1 LKFSRNASMKS
12 SGAPSR
18 AVLRA
23 SEPAGE
29 ILSELR
35 GLLRSRKTCFARS
48 LSKGWDQK
56 QRGINSGAGAP
67 SFAAVK
73 TIVRHDTANG
83 GKGWARR
90 SLMALTFLGFF
101 TIAFALA
108 RAAMP
113 EWLQNI
119 EVHSLVETA
128 IFRTVNLPGGPVII
142 KRPAAETVPALGDL
156 LKQHPQQADLYS
168 LKALEEEQKLDFT
181 AAEADWKLY
190 LQNAADKAAA
200 EISLADFYHRRHRPG
215 DEVAALSVAAHM
227 PSPSSEKLTAASD
240 QSSWQAFQR
249 IFQVID
255 AQALGK
261 SVAIEQYNAWI
272 ARYPQEPSLYGR
284 YFEFLLD
291 EKDFKAAADLIAK
304 YHAKFPADEI
314 FPIRARALLAYK
326 QGSVEEGLAIYEKNF
341 QPLWPPELIKNYFDL
356 LRETRSLRKFLD
368 QQHAALERN
377 PDDLYAAVRIFYYYQ
392 QQGNLQ
398 AAQQV
403 ITDYRLKKDARKAAW
418 SSQELYT
425 FARLLDAVHLYP
437 EAARYYFAL
446 YNASGAESQENALAG
461 LANVLL
467 AAPEQPVRFGAAD
480 LSMYKDIGTMDTGPG
495 YLNGILSLLLNTTSP
510 ASHYSEEEQRAVPYF
525 HRSRAAELVAFF
537 DQRFPNSS
545 ARPAL
550 HAQLIQAYADYG
562 QDAAVIAAGNDFLK
576 AFPSAADRN
585 KVALL
590 VADAYART
598 KNTTGEFAI
607 YDNLLQELARK
618 ADGVPLGGQSE
629 QRQYR
634 GQPTASGNEG
644 ENSEDAGNSTPS
656 PIRGGA
662 GTKQAFAL
670 QSANRAQ
677 KSVRSPEY
685 QAVLDR
691 YISRLVSLHRLPEA
705 LAVWRQELD
714 RNPNDP
720 GLYEKFAGFLEGNQL
735 GTEEEAVYKRAI
747 QQFPDK
753 SWYHKLARWY
763 LSKKRQ
769 QDLQAL
775 SEQVIRIFSGSELE
789 AYLRDTYGAPQQL
802 ELRFNQLAHERFPHN
817 LQFVDNLLS
826 LYRSRQ
832 FSNPTEVERLLR
844 NYWFTDPTLRS
855 QFFEYLSRN
864 GRLEAELEALNPAA
878 GHQDWE
884 AQAASNPAAA
894 RFFAEAELWR
904 SHFEAAAPAIATVAG
919 QYLADAEVGERASS
933 VYRSL
938 AYFDPRNTRVA
949 VQIETNLLAA
959 SPADRKRLARIG
971 DIYSD
976 REEFAKAAPFWNKM
990 PDTEP
995 GRAAAYEEAAT
1006 VFWDYYFFDDALR
1019 LLNLGRR
1026 KLHDDALYAYQVGA
1040 IYENQGDYPRA
1051 VNEYMK
1057 GSLAEA
1063 ASPEAHDR
1071 LLQLATRKSAREA
1084 VDAATGSAVV
1094 KTNYDLGAIQLRV
1107 QVLQAQQRRQDLS
1120 QFLVSALDHTNS
1132 VETLE
1137 AIEGVAKEKSLEGV
1151 RQHALERQIAASSD
1165 PVRRL
1170 ELRYALVDFYEQK
1183 KDMVAAQQEIEAL
1196 YKENSRTMG
1205 VVRSTVDFYWRN
1217 KQQQR
1222 AIDVLMQAAKDS
1234 YPALKTQFSFEAA
1247 RKMTEVGEYEQARK
1261 VLAGL
1266 LEASPYNDEYL
1277 AAVAETYARA
1287 GNNAGLR
1294 DFYQDKIKLFQ
1305 KSSLPADERKDRV
1318 AALRRGLIPALTALK
1333 DFTGAVDQ
1341 YIEIINAYPED
1352 AELVAEAA
1360 NYAQRHQRKDQLLN
1374 FYTKTVAAS
1383 PRDSRWAVV
1392 LARVETNNEDFEGA
1406 IHTYAQAIK
1415 VRPDRIDLVTAKAA
1429 LEERLLRFDDAA
1441 ADYAT
1446 LYELA
1451 YHDAHWMEKVAE
1463 IRARQGKPEQAV
1475 QALKTA
1481 LIDGR
1486 PETPGKYFT
1495 MAERLEGWGMLAPA
1509 REYAEKGVAL
1519 AGDDLLADSGNHS
1532 GAQVYT
1538 RIMTT
1543 ARQQVAAYQK
1553 LETAIAAAQQLPSLA
1568 ERVAKNGLEGITNS
1582 ELRTSML
1589 AARGNNARNGMAACM
1604 REMGTTAGKYFTP
1617 EEKVEFAKFLESK
1630 NGSMT
1635 RSDAYLYLL
1644 PAAEKAGLAPLQAK
1658 LMYEQLAARPADIS
1672 SSALE
1677 DLQTRRL
1684 KPLEAGQQL
1693 EQIALA
1699 RRSNNAESYL
1709 YRAEEM
1715 YKLAGS
1721 EADELRTLEELRQH
1735 HVLQGEHQARYF
1747 QLLLDRDPQRLV
1759 ELAARGQ
1766 ERDAAA
1772 DFILAHSGARLA
1784 LSAIE
1789 ARSGSE
1795 PAIWRSAYTALTGLY
1810 FKDQSAPVQNAFA
1823 TVIADDTIGQRL
1835 AKIVNRKQALAGD
1848 IWFYYGS
1855 RYGEYLGITKKGDP
1869 EDFLPAEMEH
1879 APLRADGYFHT
1890 ALYYEETGDLN
1901 RAIADYQHVADLNAS
1916 RIDVHNRLAAIFW
1929 KQKHQEQ
1936 ALAEWKRALELLKA
1950 QTTTGRTPETFWGD
1964 FAATVDSLAGRK
1976 LFPQFQPDIN
1986 EVLRNYV
1993 KRNGTY
1999 RIAPLLLAVLP
2010 HMESP
2015 GAAGQLVLELSTN
2028 APEKLAFL
2036 RLVLADKK
2044 LKLDREPLYR
2054 RALELAQDSARTAEG
2069 AARQYAEQEFEGL
2082 QMEWLQYLLQQ
2093 KDYDRLRSELA
2104 ALPKAVWER
2113 RPELAGIQLKLAA
2126 QAGGLDTVLANYRAD
2141 AEHAPAADV
2150 LRKAATEIE
2159 KAGDAQSARKILEF
2173 VFSREIENHNLT
2185 APNMLGLAEIRIA
2198 QGDVDAAVALLRRMT
2213 LVVGNPFENHDAAAA
2228 LLMRTGHPAQAAGFL
2243 NELVKAVPWNAQY
2256 RGRLAQAQI
2265 AANQSVEAA
2274 QKALAQIV
2282 SDQYV
2287 LYADRVAFADGL
2299 HGAVPQTLGSAELN
2313 YLAGAGAQGNINPDQ
2328 PFFFAARIKAA
2339 AATNTPATEQVRLLR
2354 AALEDTPYGDTARVP
2369 LLKAA
2374 SEAGDFYLALT
2385 AMHPYMS
2392 GNSYRGGMGLAVEA
2406 DDADN
2411 TVPEPQPEDENNS
2424 MPTLPRLSAKD
2435 RAEINREIGMALIKT
2450 KAPDQAL
2457 PYLQQAYRLETDS
2470 TLKAQ
2475 LNRELQ
2481 RIRFTERRQAANQNR
2496 QPEVHSELEQPR
2508 MVRPKLPEQMA
2519 SAQKGAAQ

>member
-1 LKFSRNASMKS
+1 MKFSRKT
-12 SGAPSR
+12 
-18 AVLRA
+18 
-23 SEPAGE
+23 
-29 ILSELR
+29 
-35 GLLRSRKTCFARS
+35 LLK
-48 LSKGWDQK
+48 
-56 QRGINSGAGAP
+56 
-67 SFAAVK
+67 
-73 TIVRHDTANG
+73 
-83 GKGWARR
+83 
-90 SLMALTFLGFF
+90 TFLLLTCLIIG
-101 TIAFALA
+101 AFALA

-119 EVHSLVETA
+119 EVHSLVEAA

-142 KRPAAETVPALGDL
+142 KRPPAETVPALGDL

-168 LKALEEEQKLDFT
+168 LKALEEEQKLDFP

-190 LQNAADKAAA
+190 LQDSADKAAA
-200 EISLADFYHRRHRPG
+200 EISLADFYHRRHRPA
-215 DEVAALSVAAHM
+215 DEVAALSAAARM

-249 IFQVID
+249 VFQVID

-261 SVAIEQYNAWI
+261 SVAVEQYNAWI
-272 ARYPQEPSLYGR
+272 ARYPQEPSLYVR
-284 YFEFLLD
+284 YFEFLLN
-291 EKDFKAAADLIAK
+291 EKDFKAATELIAK
-304 YHAKFPADEI
+304 YHAKFPGDEI

-326 QGSVEEGLAIYEKNF
+326 QGSVEEGLAVYEKNF

-377 PDDLYAAVRIFYYYQ
+377 PDDLNAASRIFYYYQ

-446 YNASGAESQENALAG
+446 YNVPGAESQENALAG

-510 ASHYSEEEQRAVPYF
+510 GPHYAEEEQRAVPYF

-537 DQRFPNSS
+537 DQRFPSSS

-576 AFPSAADRN
+576 AFPSASDRN

-598 KNTTGEFAI
+598 KNTAGEFAI

-618 ADGVPLGGQSE
+618 AEGVPLGGQSE

-634 GQPTASGNEG
+634 GQEQNIENNAASGNEG
-644 ENSEDAGNSTPS
+644 EEGEDTGSSTPS
-656 PIRGGA
+656 TIRGGA

-670 QSANRAQ
+670 QNANRTQ
-677 KSVRSPEY
+677 QSVRSPEY

-720 GLYEKFAGFLEGNQL
+720 GLYEKFAGFLDGNQL

-775 SEQVIRIFSGSELE
+775 SEQVVRIFSGSELE

-826 LYRSRQ
+826 LYRSQR

-844 NYWFTDPTLRS
+844 NYWFTDPTMRS
-855 QFFEYLSRN
+855 QFFEYLSRT
-864 GRLEAELEALNPAA
+864 GRLEAELEALNPA
-878 GHQDWE
+878 GGNPDWE

-904 SHFEAAAPAIATVAG
+904 SHFEAAAPAIAVVAG

-976 REEFAKAAPFWNKM
+976 REEFAKAAPYWNKM

-1019 LLNLGRR
+1019 LLNLGRS

-1051 VNEYMK
+1051 VNEYVK

-1107 QVLQAQQRRQDLS
+1107 QVLEAQQRREDLS
-1120 QFLVSALDHTNS
+1120 QFLVAALDHTNS

-1137 AIEGVAKEKSLEGV
+1137 AIEGIAKDKSLESV
-1151 RQHALERQIAASSD
+1151 RQHSLERQIATSSD

-1170 ELRYALVDFYEQK
+1170 ELRYALAGFYEQK
-1183 KDMVAAQQEIEAL
+1183 KDVAGAQQQVEAL
-1196 YKENSRTMG
+1196 YKENPRTMG

-1217 KQQQR
+1217 KLQQR
-1222 AIDVLMQAAKDS
+1222 AVDVLMQAAKDS

-1247 RKMTEVGEYEQARK
+1247 RKMTEIGEYEQARK

-1266 LEASPYNDEYL
+1266 LEASPYNAEYL

-1287 GNNAGLR
+1287 GDNAGLR

-1305 KSSLPADERKDRV
+1305 KSGLAAEERKDRV
-1318 AALRRGLIPALTALK
+1318 AALRRGLVPALTALK
-1333 DFTGAVDQ
+1333 DFAGAVDQ

-1352 AELVAEAA
+1352 ADLVAEAA
-1360 NYAQRHQRKDQLLN
+1360 NYAQHHQRKDQLLN

-1383 PRDSRWAVV
+1383 PKDSRWAVV
-1392 LARVETNNEDFEGA
+1392 LARVQTNYEDFEGA
-1406 IHTYAQAIK
+1406 IRTYAQAIK
-1415 VRPDRIDLVTAKAA
+1415 VRPDRTDLVTAKAA
-1429 LEERLLRFDDAA
+1429 MEERLLRFDEAA

-1451 YHDAHWMEKVAE
+1451 YHDARWMEKVAE
-1463 IRARQGKPEQAV
+1463 IRARQSKPEQAV

-1495 MAERLEGWGMLAPA
+1495 MAERLEGWGMLSPA

-1532 GAQVYT
+1532 GAQIYT
-1538 RIMTT
+1538 RILTT
-1543 ARQQVAAYQK
+1543 VRQQEAAYRK
-1553 LETAIAAAQQLPSLA
+1553 LETAIAAAQQPPSLA
-1568 ERVAKNGLEGITNS
+1568 ERVAKNGLEGITSS
-1582 ELRTSML
+1582 ELRRTML
-1589 AARGNNARNGMAACM
+1589 VARGNNARSGMAACM
-1604 REMGTTAGKYFTP
+1604 REMGTTAARYFTP
-1617 EEKVEFAKFLESK
+1617 EEKVTFGKFLESK
-1630 NGSMT
+1630 NAAMA

-1644 PAAEKAGLAPLQAK
+1644 PAAEKAGLTPLQAK
-1658 LMYEQLAARPADIS
+1658 LMYEQLAAQPSAGIS
-1672 SSALE
+1672 SRALE
-1677 DLQTRRL
+1677 DLQTRRM

-1693 EQIALA
+1693 EQIALV
-1699 RRSNNAESYL
+1699 RRSKYTESYL
-1709 YRAEEM
+1709 DRAQEM

-1735 HVLQGEHQARYF
+1735 NALQGEQQARYF
-1747 QLLLDRDPQRLV
+1747 ELLLDRDPQRLV
-1759 ELAARGQ
+1759 QLAARGQ

-1772 DFILAHSGARLA
+1772 NFLIAHSNARLA

-1795 PAIWRSAYTALTGLY
+1795 PAVWRSAYTALTGLY

-1835 AKIVNRKQALAGD
+1835 AKTVNRKQALAGD

-1855 RYGEYLGITKKGDP
+1855 RYGEYLGITRKGDP

-1879 APLRADGYFHT
+1879 APLRDEGYFNT

-1936 ALAEWKRALELLKA
+1936 ALPEWKRALELLKV

-1986 EVLRNYV
+1986 EVLHNYV

-1999 RIAPLLLAVLP
+1999 RITPLLLAVLP
-2010 HMESP
+2010 HTENP
-2015 GAAGQLVLELSTN
+2015 GAAGQLVLELSTD

-2036 RLVLADKK
+2036 RLVLTDTK
-2044 LKLDREPLYR
+2044 LKLDREPVYR
-2054 RALELAQDSARTAEG
+2054 RALELAQDSVRTAEG

-2082 QMEWLQYLLQQ
+2082 QIEWLQYLLQQ
-2093 KDYDRLRSELA
+2093 KEYDRLRSELA
-2104 ALPKAVWER
+2104 ALPKPVWER
-2113 RPELAGIQLKLAA
+2113 RTELAGIQLKLAA
-2126 QAGGLDTVLANYRAD
+2126 QAGDLDAVLSGYRAD
-2141 AEHAPAADV
+2141 AEHAPAAGV
-2150 LRKAATEIE
+2150 LRKAATEIQ
-2159 KAGDAQSARKILEF
+2159 KAGDVQSARKILEF

-2185 APNMLGLAEIRIA
+2185 APNMLGLAEIRIE
-2198 QGDVDAAVALLRRMT
+2198 QGDLDAAVALLRRMT

-2228 LLMRTGHPAQAAGFL
+2228 LLVRTGHPAQAADFL
-2243 NELVKAVPWNAQY
+2243 AELVKAVPWNAQY

-2265 AANQSVEAA
+2265 AANQDVEAA
-2274 QKALAQIV
+2274 QKDLIQIV
-2282 SDQYV
+2282 SNQYIA
-2287 LYADRVAFADGL
+2287 YADRITFADGL
-2299 HGAVPQTLGSAELN
+2299 HGAVPQNLGSAELN

-2339 AATNTPATEQVRLLR
+2339 AAKNTPATEQVRLLR

-2385 AMHPYMS
+2385 AMQPYIS
-2392 GNSYRGGMGLAVEA
+2392 GNSYRGGMGLADEA
-2406 DDADN
+2406 EDADS
-2411 TVPEPQPEDENNS
+2411 TAPELQPEDDNNPR
-2424 MPTLPRLSAKD
+2424 PTLPKLLAKD
-2435 RAEINREIGMALIKT
+2435 RAEINREIGMALVKT
-2450 KAPDQAL
+2450 KAPDQGL
-2457 PYLQQAYRLETDS
+2457 PYLQQAYWLETDP

-2475 LNRELQ
+2475 LNREVQ
-2481 RIRFTERRQAANQNR
+2481 RIRFTQRRQAANQKR

-2508 MVRPKLPEQMA
+2508 TVRPKLPEQVA